1 MSTEATPPKGPRRWE
16 RRRSA
21 PGAAV
26 APVDVAPVTSV
37 VAPVAQSAMT
47 PGASLAPGK
56 YDPWATV
63 LERIEDAATL
73 AGLDPDV
80 HRLLQLPDRVLEVA
94 VPIRMDDGHVE
105 VFLGWRIHHN
115 TARGPAKGGIRFH
128 PNLHAAEV
136 AALAADMTLKTA
148 VVDIPFGGG
157 KGGVRCDPRLLSVGE
172 LERLTRRYTF
182 EIAPLLGPDRDIP
195 APDVNTDERVMAWLL
210 DTLDMLQ
217 GRSMP
222 EVVTGKPLSVGGMRL
237 HTGATASGV
246 VRCVRAVF
254 AALDIPVAGARAVV
268 QGFGKVGGPLAFLLS
283 SAGMR
288 VVAVADVGGAVHN
301 PGGLDVGLLSDHVSA
316 VGTVA
321 GFAGGQEI
329 RSSDLWAVEAD
340 LAVPAALEGAI
351 DEVGASRMTARVVVE
366 AANGPTTPG
375 GDRVLAER
383 GITVVPD
390 ILANAGGVTASYFEW
405 AQSRQGYAWDE
416 ELVATRLARTMD
428 DAFADVWARAQD
440 LGVTMRRAAGV
451 VGVERLAAA
460 ITARGLFP

>member
-1 MSTEATPPKGPRRWE
+1 MSAEPPASTTPAAPIPAEVPGE
-16 RRRSA
+16 SA
-21 PGAAV
+21 AR
-26 APVDVAPVTSV
+26 
-37 VAPVAQSAMT
+37 
-47 PGASLAPGK
+47 
-56 YDPWATV
+56 YDPWATA
-63 LERIEDAATL
+63 LERIDDAAGL

-80 HRLLQLPDRVLEVA
+80 HRLLRLPDRVLEVA
-94 VPIRMDDGHVE
+94 VPVRMDDGHVE
-105 VFLGWRIHHN
+105 VFVGWRIHHN

-128 PNLHAAEV
+128 PNLYAAEV

-157 KGGVRCDPRLLSVGE
+157 KGGVRCDPRHLSHGE
-172 LERLTRRYTF
+172 LERITRRYTF

-195 APDVNTDERVMAWLL
+195 APDVNTDENVMAWLL

-217 GRSMP
+217 GRSLP
-222 EVVTGKPLSVGGMRL
+222 GVVTGKPLSVGGMRL

-254 AALDIPVAGARAVV
+254 AALDMPVAGARAVV
-268 QGFGKVGGPLAFLLS
+268 QGFGKVGSPLAFLLS

-288 VVAVADVGGAVHN
+288 VVAVADVGGAVYN
-301 PGGLDVGLLSDHVSA
+301 PGGLDVGLLADHCSTA
-316 VGTVA
+316 GSVA
-321 GFAGGQEI
+321 HFEGGQEI
-329 RSSDLWAVEAD
+329 NASELWSVEAE

-351 DEVGASRMTARVVVE
+351 TEPAARGMCARVVVE
-366 AANGPTTPG
+366 AANGPTTPE

-416 ELVATRLARTMD
+416 ELVAARLAKTID
-428 DAFADVWARAQD
+428 DAFGDVWARSRD

-451 VGVERLAAA
+451 VAIERLAAA